1 MNNEIWIYY
10 GLVAVPLVFLPML
23 TTVKKGLLK
32 KLWIGY
38 CFGSV
43 VLGIV
48 LSMKDDKIK
57 DNKDNKH
64 NKQ

>member
-1 MNNEIWIYY
+1 MNNEIWTYY
-10 GLVAVPLVFLPML
+10 GLVAALIVFLPML

-38 CFGSV
+38 IIAGF
-43 VLGIV
+43 VLGVFEV
-48 LSMKDDKIK
+48 LDKKKDK

>member
-1 MNNEIWIYY
+1 MNNNEIWIYY
-10 GLVAVPLVFLPML
+10 GLAAVPLVFLPML
-23 TTVKKGLLK
+23 TTVKQGLLK

-57 DNKDNKH
+57 HKDNKH